1 MKTDV
6 IAFKENA
13 SFKPNCF
20 RLEMVALLTALLETA
35 PETTDGRMVVTEG
48 HRNPRHPDDAHT
60 WCSAF
65 DIRSRNVLAETDS
78 AREFELREWASR
90 ARARM
95 DDPLGIYQLVVH
107 GGPGPRLHIHAEIDP
122 R

>member
-1 MKTDV
+1 MKTEV

-13 SFKPNCF
+13 SFKPSCF
-20 RLEMVALLTALLETA
+20 RFEMVALLTALLETA

-65 DIRSRNVLAETDS
+65 DIRSRNVLADS
-78 AREFELREWASR
+78 ELALDLKLREWASR
-90 ARARM
+90 ARERL

>member
-1 MKTDV
+1 MKTTL

-13 SFKPNCF
+13 TFKPSCF
-20 RLEMVALLTALLETA
+20 RPEMVALLTALLETA
-35 PETTDGRMVVTEG
+35 PDTTDGRMVVTEG

-65 DIRSRNVLAETDS
+65 DIRSRNVLAPHEY
-78 AREFELREWASR
+78 ALEIKLQLWAKR
-90 ARARM
+90 ARKRLN
-95 DDPLGIYQLVVH
+95 DELGVYQFAVH
-107 GGPGPRLHIHAEIDP
+107 GGPGPGLHIHAEIDP

>member
-13 SFKPNCF
+13 SFKPSCF

-48 HRNPRHPDDAHT
+48 HRHPRHPDDAHT

-95 DDPLGIYQLVVH
+95 DDPLGIYKLVVH

>member
-1 MKTDV
+1 MRTEL

-13 SFKPNCF
+13 TFKPSCF
-20 RLEMVALLTALLETA
+20 RPEMVALLTALLETA
-35 PETTDGRMVVTEG
+35 PDTTDGRMVVTEG

-65 DIRSRNVLAETDS
+65 DIRSRNLLADS
-78 AREFELREWASR
+78 EIARDLKLREWVR
-90 ARARM
+90 LARERL
-95 DDPLGIYQLVVH
+95 DDKLGIYQFAVH
-107 GGPGPRLHIHAEIDP
+107 GGPGPGLHIHAEIDP